1 MDEQATSSARQS
13 AASDGRRWGVVAL
26 AVVAVAAIAAL
37 SIVFLTGGDD
47 DDASP
52 TTTAAGGEQ
61 FLPLDMS
68 GGIDASALQ
77 SGGILLEPIDVAT
90 VHAFTDS
97 AGNVPEKS
105 PSVGLPA
112 LSVPTTTSP
121 LPDGQV
127 AVAQIAGNE
136 PGLYGGTREMSTCDA
151 DKLASFLGAN
161 PDKADAWA
169 KVHGIE
175 PAEIEPY
182 IKGLTPLTLTRDT
195 RLTNHGFADGKA
207 VAHQSILQA
216 GHSVFVDDFGVPRA
230 KCSCGNPLAPAEPV
244 AGTPMYFGTPWAG
257 FDTTLVV
264 VVVAVT
270 PVDGGFTIVDLETG
284 ELITVPVGER
294 SVSDTDTNTNTDTDT
309 DATTDTDTVAP
320 DTSTPEVAPTPEG
333 EEIELLNVGNILAVT
348 PGAAGPSFT
357 VTQDTLITSIQNYHY
372 GPETPPGQI
381 GLLTSDGTLVGP
393 WQSVGTEGQGGVANA
408 YWTVT
413 PNQVVGPGT
422 YTVWDSEPS
431 TWSTN
436 ADAGGLGF
444 SVVTGVVVSRDVG

>member
-1 MDEQATSSARQS
+1 MDEQATSSARQP

-26 AVVAVAAIAAL
+26 AVVAVGAIAAL

-47 DDASP
+47 DASP
-52 TTTAAGGEQ
+52 VTTAAGGEQ
-61 FLPLDMS
+61 FIPIDMS
-68 GGIDASALQ
+68 GGIDASTLQ
-77 SGGILLEPIDVAT
+77 SGGILLEPIDTPT
-90 VHAFTDS
+90 VHAFTES
-97 AGNVPEKS
+97 VGNEPETS
-105 PSVGLPA
+105 PSVELPA

-169 KVHGIE
+169 KVQGIE

-195 RLTNHGFADGKA
+195 RLTNHGFTDGKA

-216 GHSVFVDDFGVPRA
+216 GHSVFVDDLGVPRA
-230 KCSCGNPLAPAEPV
+230 KCSCGNPLAPPEAV
-244 AGTPMYFGTPWAG
+244 TGTPTYVGTPWAG
-257 FDTTLVV
+257 FNPTLVV
-264 VVVAVT
+264 VVAAVI

-294 SVSDTDTNTNTDTDT
+294 SASETATDTDT
-309 DATTDTDTVAP
+309 DTDTATDATNTTAAP
-320 DTSTPEVAPTPEG
+320 ETSTPEVAPTPEG
-333 EEIELLNVGNILAVT
+333 EEIELLNIGNILAVT
-348 PGAAGPSFT
+348 PGAVGPSFT
-357 VTQDTLITSIQNYHY
+357 VTQDTLITSIENYHY
-372 GPETPPGQI
+372 GPESPPGQI

-413 PNQVVGPGT
+413 PDQVVGPGT

-444 SVVTGVVVSRDVG
+444 SVVKGIVVSRDVG